1 MQLHQ
6 VIHDVNTT
14 LFGVQ
19 LVEVHKQKQT
29 RVNDC
34 QKLVGK
40 VSVRNILK
48 TMVTV
53 EDATVVHHIRL
64 PIQKLIVFLS
74 NTIML
79 REQTSA
85 E

>member
-1 MQLHQ
+1 MVTSPTASEKKLIASFIQLHQ
-6 VIHDVNTT
+6 VIHDVDTT

-48 TMVTV
+48 TTVTV
-53 EDATVVHHIRL
+53 EDATVVHH
-64 PIQKLIVFLS
+64 
-74 NTIML
+74 
-79 REQTSA
+79 
-85 E
+85 